1 MPMKITC
8 LLALSVS
15 LSSLSFAQTATPPPA
30 ARPDTVKTA
39 NKLDAKGRRQG
50 EWKRVDVKGKTI
62 FIGSFKDD
70 KPIGIFKYYDTEERL
85 MTVSNFAAD
94 SKSCRSMHY
103 TPTGKKE
110 AEGKYVNTEAGK
122 WVKDSIWRFY
132 NGGEILITEETYSK
146 GVLEGV
152 SKNYYPESGK
162 VLRERTY
169 KAGKLNGPG
178 IEYFMDGSKKSE
190 ATYVND
196 KMEGKAVFY
205 NASGGI
211 SVLGLYKNDF
221 KEGVWIYYN
230 SNGTEKMRQT
240 YIKGKLQG
248 DEPLI
253 TPEEMQKQKQQH
265 EQNQQDDPN
274 NGGGGGFGPG
284 GGGGF

>member
-1 MPMKITC
+1 MPMKITR
-8 LLALSVS
+8 LLALPLFICSISV
-15 LSSLSFAQTATPPPA
+15 AQTAPS
-30 ARPDTVKTA
+30 PDSVKTA
-39 NKLDAKGRRQG
+39 NKLDEKGRRQG
-50 EWKRVDVKGKTI
+50 EWKRVDQQGKTI

-70 KPIGIFKYYDTEERL
+70 KPIGIFKYYDTDSRL

-94 SKSCRSMHY
+94 SKSCRSKHY
-103 TPTGKKE
+103 TPSGKKE
-110 AEGKYVNTEAGK
+110 AEGKYVNTAPGK

-132 NGGEILITEETYSK
+132 NGGEILVSEDTYVK

-152 SKNYYPESGK
+152 SKTYYPESGK
-162 VLRERTY
+162 VLRERMY
-169 KAGKLNGPG
+169 KGGKANGTS
-178 IEYFMDGSKKSE
+178 IEYFMDGTKKSE

-196 KMEGKAVFY
+196 KMEGKAIFY
-205 NASGGI
+205 NAGGGM

-240 YIKGKLQG
+240 YINGKLQG
-248 DEPLI
+248 AEPLI

-265 EQNQQDDPN
+265 EQNQQDNPD

-284 GGGGF
+284 GGGGY